1 VATLGLQEFF
11 LMLTNRSMLI
21 PWLTIV
27 YTLVRMVRIMTTL
40 SMTNITSYLI
50 AAYLKK
56 ESMLPLE
63 ILNTTTLM
71 QDVELTVAV
80 SISTCITNLLM
91 SSEMEKLEEV
101 KNILLNFLMRTAWL
115 NNKKVLGIL
124 NTI

>member
-1 VATLGLQEFF
+1 
-11 LMLTNRSMLI
+11 
-21 PWLTIV
+21 
-27 YTLVRMVRIMTTL
+27 MTTL
-40 SMTNITSYLI
+40 SMTNIISYLI
-50 AAYLKK
+50 VAYLKK
-56 ESMLPLE
+56 ESMLPLV

>member
-1 VATLGLQEFF
+1 MGLQEFF

-40 SMTNITSYLI
+40 SMTNIISYLI
-50 AAYLKK
+50 VAYLKK
-56 ESMLPLE
+56 ESMLPLV

-115 NNKKVLGIL
+115 SNKKVFGIL
-124 NTI
+124 NII

>member
-1 VATLGLQEFF
+1 MGLQEFF

-40 SMTNITSYLI
+40 SMTNIISYLI

-56 ESMLPLE
+56 ESMLPLV

>member
-1 VATLGLQEFF
+1 MGLQEFF

-40 SMTNITSYLI
+40 SMTNIISYLI

-56 ESMLPLE
+56 ESMLPLV
-63 ILNTTTLM
+63 ILNTTTPM

-91 SSEMEKLEEV
+91 SSKMEKLEEV
-101 KNILLNFLMRTAWL
+101 KNILLNFLMPTAWL
-115 NNKKVLGIL
+115 SNKKVFGIL
-124 NTI
+124 NII